1 MRVDAESNKVFHEL
15 FCTSDID
22 PKAELKLDLLCATRP
37 IIKKFQMQV
46 DSDVRKKDY
55 SDEYVEQADIYTT

>member
-1 MRVDAESNKVFHEL
+1 MRVDAESTKVFHQL
-15 FCTSDID
+15 FCTADID
-22 PKAELKLDLLCATRP
+22 PKAELKLDLLTASRP

-55 SDEYVEQADIYTT
+55 SDEFIEQADVYTT